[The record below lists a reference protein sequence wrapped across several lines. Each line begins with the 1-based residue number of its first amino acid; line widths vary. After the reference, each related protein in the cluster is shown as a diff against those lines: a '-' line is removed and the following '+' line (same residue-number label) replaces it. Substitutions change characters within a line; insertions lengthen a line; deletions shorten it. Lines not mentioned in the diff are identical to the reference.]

1 MTDQTR
7 RRLAL
12 PCLAFIIT
20 CALLGLDAHLA
31 YADAPS
37 TTVAAET
44 EVVSSQDDKTA
55 VAPSQAETT
64 DSASTPTDGAA
75 ETTQPAEAATPAS
88 EQTGTDATVTSGEES
103 SSSAITVDGTTDKSV
118 SGDGHS
124 ADAETDSQ
132 TSAPA
137 ASVDAPVSSEETSAD
152 PSTDTPSS
160 TVATG
165 EVVESAQGVAASST
179 PAAPATVG
187 WVGEGTEWRY
197 SDGGTWHQG
206 WLVDATLQD
215 YGLQRYWLDS
225 DGVLRTS
232 SLLDPDTDGSGWWAY
247 ARSEGYVV
255 RGKYVSSDG
264 RVYLADNDGRLEDPG
279 WVVTNDYG
287 DGTQRYYV
295 DAATHSAVEGYSADG
310 WDHYTLPSGY
320 VLRGADSSDG
330 TTRYADN
337 DGRLAEHGWLVTSGL
352 GQGLQRYWVGDE
364 GVVASSRLI
373 DPAVDGSGW
382 WAYAT
387 PSGYVARGT
396 YVSTDGAVYLADNN
410 GQLEN
415 PGWLVTARYDDSLQ
429 RYYIDETTRAC
440 RTGFFSVD
448 GSGYYGMPEVG
459 YVLRGT
465 RGSAVVADND
475 GKLVTSAGWLVTD
488 GFGQG
493 LQRYWVEAGGA
504 VATSRLIDP
513 DADGSGWWAY
523 ATSAGYVARGKYVSS
538 DSKVYLA
545 DNDGRLEDPGW
556 VVSSAYGDGLQRY
569 RVDEG
574 THACTSGFF
583 AVGDDEYY
591 AIPSQ
596 GYVLRGSRDI
606 GVITYYAD
614 NDGVLLTPVQG
625 TIPTAKDGVSTST
638 TSTPVNAI
646 SYLFL
651 PSYASLSSVSLST
664 LRLGGSSAGLLL
676 AAYESGSFSTVATG
690 ATVDLTAFSRTTD
703 ENGALLFRYMLG
715 EGSMVHTLAVMVSG
729 KIRTVFVI
737 SVDPENA
744 GRAYVEASTHHT
756 TKADVSIVV
765 VDPDGTVVYNKDSVS
780 AGKTSTIKG
789 RGNSTWGIGNK
800 KPYQISLSK
809 KTDLLETGNS
819 DNAAKKWLLLA
830 NADDATLIHNSIA
843 YDLALELGMCGT
855 ESAPV
860 DLYYDGAYRGNY
872 LLCEKIEVGSGRV
885 DIHDLEGDIEDAN
898 GDDDVSA
905 HETAQATN
913 AYGYTFQYVSD
924 VANPADITGGYLL
937 ELDTAYHSLELC
949 WFDTSVGYFVVK
961 SPEAC
966 SVECVRYISEA
977 TQAAIDN
984 LDAGVTS
991 SDGYLFDLDS
1001 LSWTYLI
1008 SEYCKNVDAFCSST
1022 YFYLER
1028 GSSTFYAEPI
1038 WDFDGSCGIRTDFKV
1053 AGSYSYAGLL
1063 SASDGWVIDIPTVR
1077 ENVISHCAE
1086 FSSLVE
1092 NVLLGD
1098 ASAVGAK
1105 GFLHSFQYYYD
1116 QVATSQ
1122 KMNQVLF
1129 GITGFNNVLTPFST
1143 YAANVEYLRSWL
1155 TDRIA
1160 WWGWEASRLSAGI
1173 VENAP
1178 VAYEDVD
1185 YSEVYDY
1192 SYYLEMNPDVAA
1204 AFGDD
1209 EEAALRHFVTY
1220 GMPEGRVASRNFSV
1234 STYRAR
1240 YADLRAAFGDDLA
1253 AYYRHFITYG
1263 FFEGRTAV

>member
-7 RRLAL
+7 RRLAV
-12 PCLAFIIT
+12 PCLALIIT
-20 CALLGLDAHLA
+20 CALLGLDARLA
-31 YADAPS
+31 YAGVSA
-37 TTVAAET
+37 TTVAET
-44 EVVSSQDDKTA
+44 ESMAPQDDKA
-55 VAPSQAETT
+55 VVTSSQAETT
-64 DSASTPTDGAA
+64 DSASTQADEVADA
-75 ETTQPAEAATPAS
+75 TQPTEAVTPAS
-88 EQTGTDATVTSGEES
+88 GQAGTDATVTSGEES
-103 SSSAITVDGTTDKSV
+103 SSSAITADETTDKAG
-118 SGDGHS
+118 SGDNLS
-124 ADAETDSQ
+124 VDAETDSQ
-132 TSAPA
+132 ASASA
-137 ASVDAPVSSEETSAD
+137 APVDASVSSEETSAD
-152 PSTDTPSS
+152 PSADTPSS
-160 TVATG
+160 TVVTG
-165 EVVESAQGVAASST
+165 EVVESAQGADASST

-215 YGLQRYWLDS
+215 YGLQRYWLES

-232 SLLDPDTDGSGWWAY
+232 SLVDPDADGSGWWAYARSEGYVVRGKYVSSDGKVYLADNDGRLEDPGWVVTDDYGDGTQRYYVDATTHSAVKGYSSDGWDHYTLSSGYVLRGEDSSDGTTRYADNDGRLAEQGWLVTSDLGQGLQRYWIGDEGVVASSRLIDPTVDGSGWWAYATSEGYVVRGKYASPDGVYLADNDGRLEDPGWLVTARYDGVLQRYCVDETTHACRTGFFSVDGSGYYGLPEVGYVLRGTRGSSVVADNDGRLVASAGWLVTDGFGQGLQRYWVGDGGIVATSRLIDPDVDGSGWWAY

-264 RVYLADNDGRLEDPG
+264 RVYLADNDGRLE
-279 WVVTNDYG
+279 
-287 DGTQRYYV
+287 
-295 DAATHSAVEGYSADG
+295 A
-310 WDHYTLPSGY
+310 
-320 VLRGADSSDG
+320 
-330 TTRYADN
+330 
-337 DGRLAEHGWLVTSGL
+337 
-352 GQGLQRYWVGDE
+352 
-364 GVVASSRLI
+364 
-373 DPAVDGSGW
+373 
-382 WAYAT
+382 
-387 PSGYVARGT
+387 
-396 YVSTDGAVYLADNN
+396 
-410 GQLEN
+410 
-415 PGWLVTARYDDSLQ
+415 
-429 RYYIDETTRAC
+429 
-440 RTGFFSVD
+440 
-448 GSGYYGMPEVG
+448 
-459 YVLRGT
+459 
-465 RGSAVVADND
+465 
-475 GKLVTSAGWLVTD
+475 
-488 GFGQG
+488 
-493 LQRYWVEAGGA
+493 
-504 VATSRLIDP
+504 
-513 DADGSGWWAY
+513 
-523 ATSAGYVARGKYVSS
+523 
-538 DSKVYLA
+538 
-545 DNDGRLEDPGW
+545 PGW

-569 RVDEG
+569 RIEES
-574 THACTSGFF
+574 TRACTSGFF

-606 GVITYYAD
+606 GAITYYAD
-614 NDGVLLTPVQG
+614 NNGVILTPVQG

-664 LRLGGSSAGLLL
+664 LRLGGTSAGLLL

-690 ATVDLTAFSRTTD
+690 ATVDLTAFSQTTD
-703 ENGALLFRYMLG
+703 ANGALLFRYMLE
-715 EGSMVHTLAVMVSG
+715 EGSTVHTLAVMVSG
-729 KIRTVFVI
+729 QIRTVFVI
-737 SVDPENA
+737 SVDPENE
-744 GRAYVEASTHHT
+744 GRAYVEASIHHT
-756 TKADVSIVV
+756 AKADVSIVV

-780 AGKTSTIKG
+780 SGKTSTIKG
-789 RGNSTWGIGNK
+789 RGNSTWGVGDK

-809 KTDLLETGNS
+809 KADLLETGNS

-830 NADDATLIHNSIA
+830 NANDATLLHNSFA

-898 GDDDVSA
+898 GDDDVSTHA
-905 HETAQATN
+905 TAQATN
-913 AYGYTFQYVSD
+913 SYGHTFQYVSD
-924 VANPADITGGYLL
+924 VANPSDITGGYLI
-937 ELDTAYHSLELC
+937 ELDSAYYSSELC

-966 SVECVRYISEA
+966 SIECVRYISEA